1 MDPENSQNLY
11 SKARTLA
18 LRLLARSAKSSCEVK
33 RRLLKADYPEDIAD
47 SVIEELK
54 EKNFVNDESFA
65 KEWIS
70 RRFALKGLGR
80 YRLGA
85 ELREKGL
92 DPGLIER
99 YLSTIDDSDELEK
112 ALELAQK
119 QKERRDRNARQT
131 AGFLKGRG
139 FSCEIIQRA
148 VRRVYQ

>member
-1 MDPENSQNLY
+1 MDPENYRTQY
-11 SKARTLA
+11 SGARTLA
-18 LRLLARSAKSSCEVK
+18 LRLLARSAKSSFEVK

-47 SVIEELK
+47 SVIEDLK
-54 EKNFVNDESFA
+54 EKNFVNDETFA

-119 QKERRDRNARQT
+119 QKERRDRSARQT

-139 FSCEIIQRA
+139 FSCEIIQRV
-148 VRRVYQ
+148 VRRVYP